1 LKDGVL
7 RRVITTTQGYS
18 SGLILA
24 SSMFALWN
32 PVTWLPLLT
41 VPVAGYMARRAFSD
55 DRVRRKAMR
64 TQELKRLASRYLDE
78 ISFVVQ
84 KDSRDTIRRLHREI
98 REHFIERTE
107 QLERTLQQAV
117 DAAERARADHAA
129 GTTAPAVSL
138 LRAEDSVRQMR
149 TTAERLVAT
158 APMAS

>member
-1 LKDGVL
+1 
-7 RRVITTTQGYS
+7 
-18 SGLILA
+18 
-24 SSMFALWN
+24 
-32 PVTWLPLLT
+32 
-41 VPVAGYMARRAFSD
+41 MARRAFSD

-129 GTTAPAVSL
+129 GATAPAVSL